1 VATALRILDEDGPDA
16 LTFQRLGKEL
26 SSSATAVY
34 RYFASRDHIMVGVAD
49 ELDRISLEGY
59 EPHESWTESLR
70 DLATRA
76 WDTALDHPA
85 AAALCMGRVTRGVH
99 ELRAVD
105 ALLEAFHRGGWRGRA
120 AVLHYQAFSNFLL
133 SVASN
138 NAWRLVNQRFG
149 TEVNWVQEY
158 QPANPDAYPYAEAAK
173 DHLRSIDMTDVF
185 HRQTDLV
192 LAALVA
198 ESATLPRD

>member
-1 VATALRILDEDGPDA
+1 MRILDEDGPDA

-34 RYFASRDHIMVGVAD
+34 RYFASRDHLMVAVAD

-59 EPHESWTESLR
+59 ERHESWTESLR
-70 DLATRA
+70 DLAIRA
-76 WDTALDHPA
+76 WNTALDHPA
-85 AAALCMGRVTRGVH
+85 AAALCMGRVTRGAH

-105 ALLEAFHRGGWRGRA
+105 AVLEAFHRGGWRGRA
-120 AVLHYQAFSNFLL
+120 AVLHYQAYSNFVLAA
-133 SVASN
+133 ASN

-149 TEVNWVQEY
+149 AEVNWVQEY
-158 QPANPDAYPYAEAAK
+158 QSADPDAYPYAEAAK
-173 DHLRSIDMTDVF
+173 EYLRTVDMTAVF
-185 HRQTDLV
+185 HRQTDIL
-192 LAALVA
+192 LAALEA